1 MANKDAAFGLRP
13 LRRLDGSAWTGA
25 TQKML
30 VEDNYGVALFV
41 GDPVII
47 TGAAGSDDGTGHFN
61 VASIATTGD
70 GNRIAGVIVSVD
82 PDPDALGRI
91 YIPANTGGYINVCTD
106 PFVVFAVQDN
116 AGATLTSASVGAN
129 AVIVGGAGSTIT
141 GLSGWELAA
150 ATTPAADASYQ
161 LQIIGIV
168 NSPNNIMGDN
178 VIWEVIISN
187 HLYLGGSAVANEGAL
202 GI

>member
-30 VEDNYGVALFV
+30 VEDNYGTALFV

-129 AVIVGGAGSTIT
+129 AVIVGGTGSTIT